1 MDIRPK
7 HYGIA
12 RVISKRGYCSRSE
25 AEKAVRDGRVTLNGH
40 FVMNPETRILMDADI
55 TLDGELINEEKK
67 IYLALYKPRGIITT
81 ASDEKGRKTVMDLVA
96 PLGLPHIAPVGRL
109 DAASEGLLLLTNDT
123 AFADRVLSPEHH
135 WEKEYHVQVE
145 GIPTKEDLQ
154 VMEDGMLV
162 PPRVFGDKSEQ
173 MRVESATFLKES
185 EKTSWLKIVLM
196 EGKNREIRRM
206 LAELGFEVLRLIRV
220 RVGKVEL
227 GNLKSGET
235 QQLTLDDIHGK
246 PKPKW

>member
-25 AEKAVRDGRVTLNGH
+25 AEKAVCDGRVTLNGH

-81 ASDEKGRKTVMDLVA
+81 ANDEKGRKTVMDLVA

-123 AFADRVLSPEHH
+123 AFANRILSPEHH
-135 WEKEYHVQVE
+135 WKKNITSRCKESLRKRIFRSWKTVCSY
-145 GIPTKEDLQ
+145 L
-154 VMEDGMLV
+154 
-162 PPRVFGDKSEQ
+162 RVFLGTNQSRCVWKVRCFS
-173 MRVESATFLKES
+173 RKV
-185 EKTSWLKIVLM
+185 
-196 EGKNREIRRM
+196 KNE
-206 LAELGFEVLRLIRV
+206 LA
-220 RVGKVEL
+220 
-227 GNLKSGET
+227 
-235 QQLTLDDIHGK
+235 
-246 PKPKW
+246 